1 MRLISAR
8 RDNADFKKGERQP
21 DKFEVWKKDR
31 TQGSFLKKYTYFS
44 FRIFR
49 GVIMNELIK
58 YVLNRASREM
68 KIPAEKKNNMFIKII
83 VEYLKSKMT
92 DR

>member
-1 MRLISAR
+1 
-8 RDNADFKKGERQP
+8 
-21 DKFEVWKKDR
+21 
-31 TQGSFLKKYTYFS
+31 
-44 FRIFR
+44 
-49 GVIMNELIK
+49 MNELIK

-68 KIPAEKKNNMFIKII
+68 KIPAEKKNNMIIKII